1 MPTLT
6 EFRARLLESPAPF
19 RRIAVA
25 GSSGY
30 VGARLVDRLVAGGR
44 TVHSLAR
51 SARPSKPGVLD
62 FGADVQDPA
71 SLRPALQDADAAV
84 YLVHAMAEDGDFAEK
99 EAQGARNF
107 AQACAD
113 AGVRRIVFLG
123 ALRID
128 SDDLSPH
135 LASRHRTGDAL
146 RSAGVPVTE
155 LRASIVLGA
164 GSLPFRILASLV
176 ERLPVMICPKWVSTP
191 CQPIGIDDV
200 LEYLFLA
207 ATRPWGGGGVY
218 EVGGERATTYG
229 DLMREYARQR
239 GLRRLMVPVP
249 VLTPRLSSMWLRLVT
264 PATAQIG
271 RHLVEGL
278 RNATVVRDRRAL
290 QEFAVR
296 PIDFPEAMAR
306 AISGEG
312 K

>member
-6 EFRARLLESPAPF
+6 EFRARLLETPAPF
-19 RRIAVA
+19 LRIAVA
-25 GSSGY
+25 GASGY

-51 SARPSKPGVLD
+51 SARPSKDGVLD
-62 FGADVQDPA
+62 FRADVQDPA
-71 SLRPALQDADAAV
+71 SLRPALQHADAAV

-107 AQACAD
+107 AKACAE

-123 ALRID
+123 ALGID

-146 RSAGVPVTE
+146 RSAGVPVVE

-191 CQPIGIDDV
+191 CQPIGVDDV
-200 LEYLFLA
+200 LEYLFQA
-207 ATRPWGGGGVY
+207 ATRPWGGGGIY
-218 EVGGERATTYG
+218 EIGGARATTYG

-296 PIDFPEAMAR
+296 PMDFPEAMAR